1 MQSPTYL
8 HDLPASTLLALIGRF
23 TGTDIAAEWFEA

>member
-8 HDLPASTLLALIGRF
+8 HDLLVSALF
-23 TGTDIAAEWFEA
+23 TEGLDGSRWVAEVNG